1 MNRFYNREPA
11 LVPNRPPLEVGFVRL
26 LRPFTFILLVSSCVN
41 FCTAFIHSKSE
52 HSEYSPAISQLLSLV
67 ASSPNCNGDGAFWA
81 RDLVSNTSYCTQ
93 TNLVASGQYINVYA
107 EPSLIN
113 ALNYQ
118 NIATEFDTRIHP
130 RLEAAFGVPNDL
142 DKNGKVTILVL
153 DIRDG
158 SSPGGSFVAG
168 YFDPADYYPDSLT
181 SRIRSNFRD
190 MLYLDGV
197 QLVALRNRDMANGKP
212 DTFLATMSHE
222 YQHLVRF
229 QYEAIA
235 LAQGG
240 NRDETWIN
248 EGTSEVASD
257 IAGYSPQTARINCYR
272 GNIPGACARGVN
284 GSSIFGSA
292 HYNSVVD
299 YAFSYPF
306 MKYVY
311 LSSGDTTAERDLF
324 FKASVQGT
332 AGVRAVDATSL
343 FEIFRRTSKA
353 YSTQDP
359 VVGSLGPTSGDTF
372 RRIFAAFLWQS
383 IGDTSPDTVQ
393 AGTDTI
399 GADALRQSIDSIITR
414 FPFVGANQ
422 DGIEL
427 QGLYTPSRLPEIVP
441 LPTLNPGQFQ
451 LVKLYQ
457 ENVNASPGLFLMK
470 KNFNGSD
477 YSIQINTEPYRAG
490 GISFSYGRT
499 NASGD
504 GQGIQLPDSDTPN
517 PICPHDFLK
526 VNSVP
531 AKFPGFSQ

>member
-306 MKYVY
+306 MKYV
-311 LSSGDTTAERDLF
+311 S
-324 FKASVQGT
+324 
-332 AGVRAVDATSL
+332 
-343 FEIFRRTSKA
+343 
-353 YSTQDP
+353 
-359 VVGSLGPTSGDTF
+359 
-372 RRIFAAFLWQS
+372 
-383 IGDTSPDTVQ
+383 
-393 AGTDTI
+393 
-399 GADALRQSIDSIITR
+399 
-414 FPFVGANQ
+414 
-422 DGIEL
+422 
-427 QGLYTPSRLPEIVP
+427 
-441 LPTLNPGQFQ
+441 
-451 LVKLYQ
+451 
-457 ENVNASPGLFLMK
+457 
-470 KNFNGSD
+470 
-477 YSIQINTEPYRAG
+477 
-490 GISFSYGRT
+490 
-499 NASGD
+499 
-504 GQGIQLPDSDTPN
+504 
-517 PICPHDFLK
+517 
-526 VNSVP
+526 
-531 AKFPGFSQ
+531 

>member
-1 MNRFYNREPA
+1 MNRFAKQEPMHIGTRGRIKFRA
-11 LVPNRPPLEVGFVRL
+11 ARLVCSF
-26 LRPFTFILLVSSCVN
+26 FFILLPSIFVN
-41 FCTAFIHSKSE
+41 FCTAFLQSKSQN
-52 HSEYSPAISQLLSLV
+52 SEYPPSISQLLSLV
-67 ASSPNCNGDGAFWA
+67 ASSPSCNGDGAFWA

-107 EPSLIN
+107 EPSLAG

-118 NIATEFDTRIHP
+118 NIATEFDAQIHP

-142 DKNGKVTILVL
+142 DHNGKVTILVL

-158 SSPGGSFVAG
+158 STPGGSFVAG

-197 QLVALRNRDMANGKP
+197 QLVALRNKDLANGKP

-229 QYEAIA
+229 QYEATA

-284 GSSIFGSA
+284 GSSIFGSPR
-292 HYNSVVD
+292 YNSVVD

-306 MKYVY
+306 MKYIY
-311 LSSGDTTAERDLF
+311 LSSGDNTAERDLF
-324 FKASVQGT
+324 FKASVQGI
-332 AGVRAVDATSL
+332 AGIRAVDASSL
-343 FEIFRRTSKA
+343 FEVFRRTSQA
-353 YSTQDP
+353 YFTQDP
-359 VVGSLGPTSGDTF
+359 IVNSLGSTSGDTF
-372 RRIFAAFLWQS
+372 RMIFAAFLWQS

-393 AGTDTI
+393 AGTDMI

-414 FPFVGANQ
+414 FPFVEANL

-441 LPTLNPGQFQ
+441 LPTLSPGQFQ
-451 LVKLYQ
+451 LVKLNQ

-470 KNFNGSD
+470 KSFNGIN
-477 YSIQINTEPYRAG
+477 YSIQVNTEPNRIG
-490 GISFSYGRT
+490 DISFSYGKT
-499 NASGD
+499 NSAGD
-504 GQGIQLPDSDTPN
+504 GQGIELPASDSPN

-526 VNSVP
+526 VNSAPVR
-531 AKFPGFSQ
+531 FPGFPL